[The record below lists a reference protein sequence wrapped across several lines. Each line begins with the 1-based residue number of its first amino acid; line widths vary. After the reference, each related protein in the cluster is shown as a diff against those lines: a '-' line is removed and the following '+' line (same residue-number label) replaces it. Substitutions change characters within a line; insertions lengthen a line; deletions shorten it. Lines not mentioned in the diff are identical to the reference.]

1 MAAALRGLSDSH
13 LLEWSCAGLVA
24 LSAALYLV
32 GRYRGNAKLTRWD
45 ALKIFIPPAAFMA
58 WMLVQNPGVFDLWWP
73 GSSTGVHSVIAAF
86 AAVVLGLLA
95 SALGY
100 QVDQAP
106 ALPIVRGLNPKTGPL
121 AGGTSVTV
129 TGSAFTGATSVSFG
143 QVAAANPVVAS
154 DTQLT
159 AASPKAV

>member
-1 MAAALRGLSDSH
+1 M
-13 LLEWSCAGLVA
+13 
-24 LSAALYLV
+24 
-32 GRYRGNAKLTRWD
+32 
-45 ALKIFIPPAAFMA
+45 
-58 WMLVQNPGVFDLWWP
+58 
-73 GSSTGVHSVIAAF
+73 IAAF